1 MGTNP
6 VTRKCPVCNA
16 EMPGPLAEWPALP
29 FVPKSAKPLIWGV
42 GWEKGTACLRVA
54 VPKVQ
59 NPHPIQKNK
68 LTIIG
73 PWSRSLNQR

>member
-29 FVPKSAKPLIWGV
+29 FCS
-42 GWEKGTACLRVA
+42 
-54 VPKVQ
+54 
-59 NPHPIQKNK
+59 QKCK
-68 LTIIG
+68 TIDLG
-73 PWSRSLNQR
+73 RWLGERYRMPSGGRTESTESPSDSEE